1 MRERVPLFF
10 GLALLAIAVVV
21 GSLFIA
27 GGIRDRNR
35 ADVDHGHRFREGAD
49 RLRLHRLGRQLDWS
63 GASPAAASAQLSG
76 WTSRVRGF
84 FREQDVVAEELTVEP
99 ISTESPGSVDQNGA
113 RVTGYRL
120 TRSFEIRS
128 SRVAL
133 IAAVAERSSSLLAQG
148 VPLAADAPQYIYTKL
163 RGLRPRLLAA
173 ATKDAQSRAR
183 VLVAASTSAFSR
195 SRARTRPT
203 SATTVSTTR
212 RPFARTSP
220 QWSTS
225 PSPSLSLQ
233 AAHSA
238 SQYLRR
244 IRRRLRAHHLR
255 VDVTEYTAPSPL
267 PGGRL
272 LSPLPL
278 AQSVAFSR

>member
-35 ADVDHGHRFREGAD
+35 TDVITVTGSAKARIVSDYIVWDASLTG
-49 RLRLHRLGRQLDWS
+49 Q
-63 GASPAAASAQLSG
+63 GASPAAASTQLSG

-84 FREQDVVAEELTVEP
+84 FREQGVGAEELTVEP

-133 IAAVAERSSSLLAQG
+133 IAGVAERSSSLLAQG
-148 VPLAADAPQYIYTKL
+148 VPLAADAPQYVYTKL
-163 RGLRPRLLAA
+163 PGLRPRLLAA

-183 VLVAASTSAFSR
+183 VLVAASGAKLGKLRGVNVGVFQVSSPNSTDVSDYGVYD
-195 SRARTRPT
+195 
-203 SATTVSTTR
+203 TTT
-212 RPFARTSP
+212 
-220 QWSTS
+220 
-225 PSPSLSLQ
+225 
-233 AAHSA
+233 
-238 SQYLRR
+238 LRK
-244 IRRRLRAHHLR
+244 
-255 VDVTEYTAPSPL
+255 DVTAVVNVTFA
-267 PGGRL
+267 
-272 LSPLPL
+272 LS
-278 AQSVAFSR
+278 